1 MREPSH
7 HLLRVLAAVPV
18 SSRILD
24 LGCGDGVHAEALC
37 RLGFAVNACDLDE
50 SAVATTRGRLAAA
63 GFDSAADEV
72 RQLSIGDFD
81 YDPDTFDWIVAFR
94 PESYV
99 ATPDDLTKLLNE
111 TRPLIKPGQWMY
123 LALPNRDAFTPE
135 LLAESA
141 EAAGWAE
148 ASAPEVVE
156 EQGESLVR
164 AIYRRV
170 EPGTPR

>member
-24 LGCGDGVHAEALC
+24 LGCGDGVHAEALS
-37 RLGFAVNACDLDE
+37 RLGFEVHACDASD
-50 SAVATTRGRLAAA
+50 SPVATTRGRLAAT
-63 GFDSAADEV
+63 GFDHAADRV
-72 RQLSIGDFD
+72 RQHSIDNLG
-81 YDPDTFDWIVAFR
+81 YTADTFDWIVAFR
-94 PESYV
+94 PENYV
-99 ATPDDLTKLLNE
+99 ATPDDLATLLTKA
-111 TRPLIKPGQWMY
+111 RPLIKPGQWMY
-123 LALPNRDAFTPE
+123 LVLPNRDVFTPK

-141 EAAGWAE
+141 EASGWAE

-156 EQGESLVR
+156 EQGESIVR